1 MNNILLLFA
10 HPRYEQSRTNLALL
24 EGVAD
29 LPGVTFHDLYERY
42 PEFNIDVAHE
52 QRLLEA
58 HDVIVWHHPFYWYSC
73 PPLLK
78 QWIDVVLEYDWA
90 YGPHGNALA
99 GKVCLQVI
107 TTGGGSEVYCSMGR
121 NNYSINTFLRPFE
134 QTARLCGMRYLPPY
148 AVTGTHK
155 LTDEQRKQHAVEYQ
169 RILGSLRESGST
181 ADVEDCVFQDDIPA
195 TANTPLT

>member
-1 MNNILLLFA
+1 MPKILLLFA
-10 HPRYEQSRTNLALL
+10 HPRYEQSRTNHALL
-24 EGVAD
+24 RGVGKLAE
-29 LPGVTFHDLYERY
+29 VTFHDLYEAY
-42 PEFNIDVAHE
+42 PEFDIDVAYE
-52 QRLLEA
+52 KELLLE

-78 QWIDVVLEYDWA
+78 QWIDVVLEFNWA

-99 GKVCLQVI
+99 DKTCLQVI
-107 TTGGGSEVYCSMGR
+107 TTGGGSEVYCSAGR

-155 LTDEQRKQHAVEYQ
+155 LTDEELRQHADEYH
-169 RILGSLRESGST
+169 RILISLRENASV
-181 ADVEDCVFQDDIPA
+181 ADLKDCEFQDDIP
-195 TANTPLT
+195 PQLTIS